1 MTAKLTTPELPPK
14 YFFRVKR
21 SHSHIYPLDV
31 QLRRKRPIGST
42 IITNLLA
49 SNDPKDVH
57 DTMLLLIERIKKQE
71 ANRHITTDLLGDY
84 PPKTL
89 ENQ

>member
-21 SHSHIYPLDV
+21 SHSHIHPLDV

-42 IITNLLA
+42 FIISMLA

-57 DTMLLLIERIKKQE
+57 DSIELITERIKKQE
-71 ANRHITTDLLGDY
+71 ANRHLTTDLLGDY

>member
-1 MTAKLTTPELPPK
+1 MTTKLTTPELPPK
-14 YFFRVKR
+14 YFFRVER
-21 SHSHIYPLDV
+21 SPSRIYPLDV
-31 QLRRKRPIGST
+31 QLRRKRLIGST
-42 IITNLLA
+42 FITSMLA

-57 DTMLLLIERIKKQE
+57 DTFGLITERIKKLE

>member
-14 YFFRVKR
+14 YFFRVKESR
-21 SHSHIYPLDV
+21 SRIYPLDV
-31 QLRRKRPIGST
+31 QLRRKRLIGST
-42 IITNLLA
+42 FITSLLA

-57 DTMLLLIERIKKQE
+57 DTIDSLTKLIKKQE